1 MLNLSSFSSEKVL
14 VLWSDETDGLFDRV
28 REKQAEAKKKK
39 LGEGSKLKPDDAS
52 DSDASETE
60 EGTELWVFVQKL
72 TPPPPLALQW
82 IIFRYPM
89 IMSHISIELM
99 LKLRP
104 TFCRK
109 CFDVQ
114 FPWYF
119 DRENEPESQSE
130 SVDVKAD
137 PIKHIQGEKTR

>member
-60 EGTELWVFVQKL
+60 DEGTELWVFVQNL
-72 TPPPPLALQW
+72 PPPLLL
-82 IIFRYPM
+82 Y
-89 IMSHISIELM
+89 
-99 LKLRP
+99 
-104 TFCRK
+104 
-109 CFDVQ
+109 
-114 FPWYF
+114 
-119 DRENEPESQSE
+119 N
-130 SVDVKAD
+130 
-137 PIKHIQGEKTR
+137 G